1 MPNCRKRRRSPGRV
15 SVAWETVAGSR
26 PGMPC
31 PEEGV
36 LPAEQNAE
44 EEAEVDPGLGLLGVY
59 VALSL
64 RPAAGAWERCLGS
77 ADAGP
82 LLNAFFGRDAA
93 AGSRPLLVVRPV
105 HGGLALQ
112 AGLDVGHD
120 CCPPYPKGLFFLR
133 TKFEQPGPN
142 SLRGAAVCGDLPA
155 APLGHLA
162 ALLSEVRVA
171 VGSPEFPANG
181 TGGGRTSLGRS
192 RD

>member
-1 MPNCRKRRRSPGRV
+1 MPNCGQRRRNPGRV
-15 SVAWETVAGSR
+15 FVAWETEAGSR
-26 PGMPC
+26 PGLRRA
-31 PEEGV
+31 EEGAMR
-36 LPAEQNAE
+36 AEQNAE
-44 EEAEVDPGLGLLGVY
+44 EEAEVDPGLRLLGLY

-77 ADAGP
+77 ADAEP
-82 LLNAFFGRDAA
+82 PLNAFLGRDAA

-105 HGGLALQ
+105 AGGLALQ

-120 CCPPYPKGLFFLR
+120 RCPPYPKALFFLR

-162 ALLSEVRVA
+162 VLLSEVRVA
-171 VGSPEFPANG
+171 VGSPKFLAQG

-192 RD
+192 RQ